1 MIRWLKIFL
10 SSGAIILQRP
20 CTVNN
25 PADFK
30 NLQICRVI
38 FSKKVTSENGQ
49 KLLVFGHGPE
59 FFGDEFFGRI
69 NG

>member
-25 PADFK
+25 PADLK
-30 NLQICRVI
+30 SLQICRVI
-38 FSKKVTSENGQ
+38 VSRNGASENGQ
-49 KLLVFGHGPE
+49 KFLVFGHGPE
-59 FFGDEFFGRI
+59 FFGDEFFGGI
-69 NG
+69 DG